1 MTAEVVV
8 LNKSAVA
15 LAADSTVTIG
25 GNRKTYNTVN
35 KVFTLSK
42 HHPVG
47 VMIYGNAELMGM
59 PWETTIKEFRRHL
72 GESNFETLEEY
83 ATELVGF
90 VEGSRMLFPENSQ
103 RDFFR
108 GWVQIYFR
116 DVRKQITADV
126 NEATKAGPKVTENQI
141 SEIASARIMKVWE
154 TLEATPAL
162 PTFCEGFTESLA
174 EQYKG
179 EIDGAIDEVFSR
191 FGLAENAIACL
202 KRIAA
207 GLFVR
212 PVLGGISGIVV
223 AGFGE
228 SEPFPSV
235 CAIAC
240 QSIVLNKLT
249 HQIDANRSKKISFQN
264 EGMVIPFAQSDVV
277 RSFVEGVDPD
287 FRRIV
292 DSYLG
297 KFLEEFPERI
307 ADQMAE
313 ETREIT
319 RQRLAEMS
327 KQALN
332 EFRQRIERHVTEKH
346 IHPLLD
352 VIGFLPKDELAAMA
366 EALVS
371 LTSVKRKMSLELET
385 VGGPVDLAV
394 ISKGDGFVWIKR
406 KHYFDPKLNPHFFP
420 KYFDR

>member
-1 MTAEVVV
+1 
-8 LNKSAVA
+8 
-15 LAADSTVTIG
+15 
-25 GNRKTYNTVN
+25 
-35 KVFTLSK
+35 
-42 HHPVG
+42 
-47 VMIYGNAELMGM
+47 
-59 PWETTIKEFRRHL
+59 
-72 GESNFETLEEY
+72 
-83 ATELVGF
+83 
-90 VEGSRMLFPENSQ
+90 MLFPEESQ

-116 DVRKQITADV
+116 DVREQITADV
-126 NEATKAGPKVTENQI
+126 KAATTAGRKVTASQIGEIVEN
-141 SEIASARIMKVWE
+141 RILKVLE
-154 TLEATPAL
+154 TLKSQPVLPGLGEDFAL
-162 PTFCEGFTESLA
+162 SLE
-174 EQYKG
+174 EQYAA
-179 EIDGAIDEVFSR
+179 EIESALDIVFAHFPLTEESR
-191 FGLAENAIACL
+191 LRLCQIATGLSIRL
-202 KRIAA
+202 
-207 GLFVR
+207 
-212 PVLGGISGIVV
+212 PGGVSGIVV

-235 CAIAC
+235 RAIAC
-240 QSIVLNKLT
+240 QSVVLNKLRYKF
-249 HQIDANRSKKISFQN
+249 DDRSTKISFTN
-264 EGMVIPFAQSDVV
+264 EGAVIPFAQSDVV
-277 RSFVEGVDPD
+277 QSFVEGVDPD

-297 KFLEEFPERI
+297 KFLEEFPGRI

-313 ETREIT
+313 EAREVT

-327 KQALN
+327 KQALDQ
-332 EFRQRIERHVTEKH
+332 FRQRIERHVVEKH
-346 IHPLLD
+346 IRPLLD

>member
-59 PWETTIKEFRRHL
+59 PWETTIKEYRRHL
-72 GESNFETLEEY
+72 GERSFETLEEY
-83 ATELVGF
+83 ATDLIGF
-90 VEGSRMLFPENSQ
+90 IERSRTLFPEEMQ
-103 RDFFR
+103 REFFR
-108 GWVQIYFR
+108 VWLQIYFR
-116 DVRKQITADV
+116 DVRDQITADV
-126 NEATKAGPKVTENQI
+126 KEATRAGHKITEMQI

-154 TLEATPAL
+154 TLETTPIL
-162 PTFCEGFTESLA
+162 PAIGEGFAESLT
-174 EQYKG
+174 EQYKT
-179 EIDGAIDEVFSR
+179 EIESAVDEVFSR
-191 FGLAENAIACL
+191 FLLTETATDCL

-207 GLFVR
+207 ALFVR
-212 PVLGGISGIVV
+212 PVLGGVSGIVV

-240 QSIVLNKLT
+240 QSVVLNKLT

-292 DSYLG
+292 DSYLE
-297 KFLEEFPERI
+297 KFLGEFPERI

-313 ETREIT
+313 ETRAAT

-332 EFRQRIERHVTEKH
+332 EFRRRIERHVTDKH
-346 IHPLLD
+346 IRPLLD